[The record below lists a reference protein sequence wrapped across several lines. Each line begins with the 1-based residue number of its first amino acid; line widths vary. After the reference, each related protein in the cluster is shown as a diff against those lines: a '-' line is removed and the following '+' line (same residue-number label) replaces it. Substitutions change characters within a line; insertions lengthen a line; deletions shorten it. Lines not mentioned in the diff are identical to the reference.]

1 MAQGEKSPLPSSAA
15 NNETGVEREAQR
27 APLSGTGTA
36 PSVAPRRRLALLE
49 VLAVFLGILPAFF
62 IGLLAS
68 SHVHWS
74 QWFEKLGMGEAWGAS
89 HSRPAPAAKWLG
101 HGEADFGDFCVRV
114 YDPASGLLREASF
127 QFRVVTTFDDRESF
141 SRFIQ
146 SFGHLIRDEVFVTVR
161 ATSPSEL
168 QQVDYL
174 ARKVVTRVNRL
185 LGQAVLK
192 TARIENLSLS
202 ERAIAKSDTTSQT
215 GP

>member
-1 MAQGEKSPLPSSAA
+1 
-15 NNETGVEREAQR
+15 
-27 APLSGTGTA
+27 
-36 PSVAPRRRLALLE
+36 
-49 VLAVFLGILPAFF
+49 
-62 IGLLAS
+62 
-68 SHVHWS
+68 
-74 QWFEKLGMGEAWGAS
+74 
-89 HSRPAPAAKWLG
+89 
-101 HGEADFGDFCVRV
+101 
-114 YDPASGLLREASF
+114 
-127 QFRVVTTFDDRESF
+127 VVTTFDDRESF

-168 QQVDYL
+168 QHVDYL